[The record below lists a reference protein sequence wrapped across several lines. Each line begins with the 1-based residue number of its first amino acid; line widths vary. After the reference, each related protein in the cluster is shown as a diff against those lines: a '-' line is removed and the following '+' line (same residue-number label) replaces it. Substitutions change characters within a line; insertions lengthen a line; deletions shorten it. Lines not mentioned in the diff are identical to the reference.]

1 MTSEA
6 PRTVSRVQ
14 WLRRLALRRN
24 DRVAFVLSGG
34 GPYGAMQVGMLQAL
48 VEAGISPDLVVG
60 TSAGSLNA
68 AFVAADPSRDGIANL
83 ATIWRGLSDEDLFP
97 GAKRRSSW
105 ARMIMKGDRI
115 FENSGLQR
123 IITEQLGISTFEEL
137 HIPLGVVATELEDGH
152 EELFRSGD
160 LVAALLAS
168 SAMPGIFP
176 PIDIEGKR
184 YIDGGVTNAVP
195 IAPAIEMGAHRI
207 YVLNCSGSQQE
218 KRPLYRPMDHLLH
231 AFLLSR
237 SRRYHHDLPVLA
249 QRAEL
254 VVIPTPQVEFSVSF
268 TSMAHTGRLIEL
280 GYEAAARF
288 LAGGQEDEHGP
299 GEAAPLV

>member
-6 PRTVSRVQ
+6 PRTISRVQ

-48 VEAGISPDLVVG
+48 AAAGVAPDLVVG

-68 AFVAADPSRDGIANL
+68 AFVAADPRDGVAAL
-83 ATIWRGLSDEDLFP
+83 ATIWRSLNDEDLFP

-123 IITEQLGISTFEEL
+123 IITEELGVSTFEEL
-137 HIPLGVVATELEDGH
+137 QLPLGVVATELEDGH

-160 LVAALLAS
+160 LLPALLAS

-176 PIDIEGKR
+176 PIEIDGKR

-195 IAPAIEMGAHRI
+195 IAPAIEMGARRI

-218 KRPLYRPMDHLLH
+218 KRPLNRPMDHLLH

-237 SRRYHHDLPVLA
+237 SRRYHYDLPVLA

-254 VVIPTPQVEFSVSF
+254 VVVPTPQVDFNVSF
-268 TSMAHTGRLIEL
+268 TSMAHTDRLIEL
-280 GYEAAARF
+280 GHEVAARF
-288 LAGGQEDEHGP
+288 LAGAEEDSHGP
-299 GEAAPLV
+299 GEATPLV